1 MAPETIF
8 YYVFLLLLTW
18 RQAAAAAAA
27 TVPQLPGF
35 NGPLPFHLETG
46 YVGVGESEQVQL
58 FYYFVKSENNPE
70 EDPVLLWLTGGP
82 GCSAFSALAYEI
94 GPIYFE
100 VKEYNGSLPSL
111 VLNPNSWTHVASII
125 FLDMPVGTGFSYAT
139 TDEASQS
146 GDFLQIQQA
155 DQFFR
160 KWLIEHPEFISNQV
174 YVGGDSFSGLIVPG
188 VVAAMSD
195 GNEEGKTPFINLQGY
210 LLGNAA
216 TDFSI
221 ETNFEIPYAYGMA
234 LIPNELFQSL
244 KRSCGGKYNNP
255 DPSNVACVKS
265 LEAYHKCTN
274 GVNLAQILEP
284 ACAFASPKPMEMIL
298 YKKRYLKEDFLKLN
312 DQLPTINCRTY
323 GYLLSKYWANDQSVR
338 RALHIREGSIGT
350 WKRCN
355 YGLQYKHQIYRSVDY
370 HLYLSKKG
378 YRSLIYSGDHDMLI
392 TYLGTQ
398 AWIRS
403 LNFSIVHD
411 WRSWHVDNQ
420 VSGYTRTYS
429 NKMTFAT
436 VKGGGHTAPEYRPSE
451 CFAMFKRWISEK
463 PL

>member
-195 GNEEGKTPFINLQGY
+195 GNEEGKTPFINLQ
-210 LLGNAA
+210 
-216 TDFSI
+216 
-221 ETNFEIPYAYGMA
+221 
-234 LIPNELFQSL
+234 SL

-265 LEAYHKCTN
+265 LEAYHK
-274 GVNLAQILEP
+274 
-284 ACAFASPKPMEMIL
+284 
-298 YKKRYLKEDFLKLN
+298 
-312 DQLPTINCRTY
+312 
-323 GYLLSKYWANDQSVR
+323 
-338 RALHIREGSIGT
+338 GSIGT

-436 VKGGGHTAPEYRPSE
+436 VKVKKDLGGGHTAPEYRPSE